1 MRIRSAALTDIGK
14 VREENED
21 RFLCDDD
28 LRLYAIA
35 DGIGG
40 LAGGAQAAE
49 EAITRL
55 VALTHKLP
63 AREDWDFST
72 LFTSINHHVA
82 GVGQTI
88 DAIYGIGTPLTVARL
103 HDHRLHLAH
112 VGDSSCYLLR
122 DDAMEKLT
130 LDHTVE
136 NELKVRQGKGATLFL
151 SARTRNALTRCIGQP
166 DPPTTD
172 VLVRPLQE
180 GDRLL
185 LCSDGITRFSRQ
197 REIAHLLATAQTP
210 AAAMKRLI
218 ELAASRGGLDNAT
231 GVVVFVDGLSGA
243 RSPASGHPAAGQSE
257 PA

>member
-28 LRLYAIA
+28 LGLYAVA

-55 VALTHKLP
+55 AAMAHTLP
-63 AREDWDFST
+63 VGDDWDFET
-72 LFTSINHHVA
+72 LFSSINHYVA
-82 GVGQTI
+82 DVGQTI
-88 DAIYGIGTPLTVARL
+88 DAIYGIGTTLTVARL
-103 HDHRLHLAH
+103 REHQLHVAH

-122 DDAMEKLT
+122 DDAIEKLT

-136 NELKVRQGKGATLFL
+136 NELKLRQGKGAALFL
-151 SARTRNALTRCIGQP
+151 SPRARNALTRCIGQP
-166 DPPTTD
+166 DPPATD

-185 LCSDGITRFSRQ
+185 LCSDGVTRFSRE
-197 REIAHLLATAQTP
+197 REIAYLLATAHTP
-210 AAAMKRLI
+210 AAALKRMI
-218 ELAASRGGLDNAT
+218 ELAEARGGLDNAT
-231 GVVVFVDGLSGA
+231 GVVIFVDGV
-243 RSPASGHPAAGQSE
+243 
-257 PA
+257 